1 MVPLL
6 AIVFAFDN
14 TSGDLSLMLNV
25 ASLFGV
31 AIGQVMFGVTVDI
44 YGRKKT
50 YGFELLLLIVSNL
63 GMVTTSGTGITLW
76 SSLVF
81 WRFIMGIGI
90 GGGCPL
96 SAIITAE

>member
-25 ASLFGV
+25 ASLCGV
-31 AIGQVMFGVTVDI
+31 AIGQVLFGVTADI
-44 YGRKKT
+44 YGRRKKN
-50 YGFELLLLIVSNL
+50 GFELLLVIIGTL
-63 GMVTTSGTGITLW
+63 GMVTTSGTSITLW

-90 GGGCPL
+90 GGGYPL